1 MRRPGYI
8 YFFPT
13 TIITP
18 AATIA
23 APKAAIQKQG
33 GRHMISS
40 ISPTPASVAASHTGA
55 PGLPPPWLWGGHGDG
70 GGHRPGLR
78 GGRQC
83 AGFGRQVWPNCGG
96 HCERQY
102 VLRGYCGMML
112 TLLALWSSADYASDL
127 ECVSSGTIR
136 KFEWIFRPFKETP
149 RRLSSAKSREV
160 TQRRRSRRNCGLGDF

>member
-1 MRRPGYI
+1 
-8 YFFPT
+8 
-13 TIITP
+13 
-18 AATIA
+18 
-23 APKAAIQKQG
+23 
-33 GRHMISS
+33 MISS

-55 PGLPPPWLWGGHGDG
+55 PGLPPPWLWGGQGDG

-78 GGRQC
+78 GGRQG

-136 KFEWIFRPFKETP
+136 KFE
-149 RRLSSAKSREV
+149 
-160 TQRRRSRRNCGLGDF
+160 